1 MLKFA
6 DVRGAMHYSGKPP
19 TQLRK
24 HRKRQGLD
32 EETSC
37 RPSAPPPGQTGKSS
51 RRPERWQ
58 QSSLTSRGCRHLAGG
73 LPKFQ
78 CAGNRELFKCV
89 VSGRSH
95 EGSFQNPTVSISPAA
110 TRHTLSP
117 PLPLPSSFSHL
128 PTKLTLNGM
137 CLRES
142 TVQITPTSSILSTT
156 CTMFGY
162 SSLSSKRFEHL

>member
-19 TQLRK
+19 TQLRQ
-24 HRKRQGLD
+24 HRKHQGLD

-110 TRHTLSP
+110 TQHTLS
-117 PLPLPSSFSHL
+117 
-128 PTKLTLNGM
+128 LTTATAQLILASAYETHSKWNV
-137 CLRES
+137 S
-142 TVQITPTSSILSTT
+142 TRVYRSNYTHFIHFINYLHHVWLLI
-156 CTMFGY
+156 
-162 SSLSSKRFEHL
+162 SLI